1 MAIAPNV
8 NGRMWLYR
16 PIMADPPLYRMAD
29 IPGLTLGQ
37 IADAHELM
45 DLREEVTR
53 RHEAKME
60 KERGRNR

>member
-1 MAIAPNV
+1 LAIAPNA

-16 PIMADPPLYRMAD
+16 PIMADPPLFRMAD

-37 IADAHELM
+37 IADAHELL

-53 RHEAKME
+53 RHEAKAE
-60 KERGRNR
+60 KERNQKR